1 MAFAAAFLVSL
12 VLAFALTPFADRLA
26 WATGFLDRPAARKL
40 HTSATA
46 LLGGPVVFVCALG
59 GWGAA
64 RLLAPATFERK
75 TPFGRLP
82 RLAWGPLEQQPRPT
96 GPPVPRG
103 SASPILNMTARA
115 STRKGAPEMQIS

>member
-64 RLLAPATFERK
+64 RLLAPATFERDAI
-75 TPFGRLP
+75 TLLSGAFIALGLGRSSC
-82 RLAWGPLEQQPRPT
+82 
-96 GPPVPRG
+96 
-103 SASPILNMTARA
+103 SASRPRSARSSHRA
-115 STRKGAPEMQIS
+115 RFRTSGFRRRSRARC